1 MLLKLGNS
9 FFIMTF
15 DLNEFRKNLDD
26 HEAWLIYADVLQSNG
41 DPIGELIVINHH
53 LNVLPSL
60 PEGQNYYSLM
70 RARDNVRKILKKQLE
85 EKGVS
90 GILRWNHGYPSEVY
104 FKGTPEQRV
113 LLKKEYPL
121 IQPIETIRG
130 NYRAFS
136 KLVPVTRRHVD
147 ELWKDKLVPA

>member
-1 MLLKLGNS
+1 MNNS
-9 FFIMTF
+9 
-15 DLNEFRKNLDD
+15 L
-26 HEAWLIYADVLQSNG
+26 V
-41 DPIGELIVINHH
+41 
-53 LNVLPSL
+53 
-60 PEGQNYYSLM
+60 
-70 RARDNVRKILKKQLE
+70 KQLE
-85 EKGVS
+85 ENGVS
-90 GILRWNHGYPSEVY
+90 HVLRWDYDNPREVY

-113 LLKKEYPL
+113 LLREEYPL